1 MAMVFV
7 FVVAAIV
14 GFVGYDEAAKYERQ
28 HEKQLFSLPP
38 RVAGVVSGLL
48 GLAGAFLLAMLVVA
62 LLVAYVA
69 FREVALYERLDRE
82 GLYGITPPVG
92 AAVGFSFGLFGAV
105 VTQAW
110 VWGIVCGFLALI
122 GALLLS
128 IEERN
133 RLVDE
138 KRVLVSERNALLAEK
153 DKAKQGA
160 STRRPVGA
168 APTPVAAAPA
178 AASESEKRWLLPLA
192 APEAPRRPVAAVAP
206 VHSTWPGQ
214 VAPAAAAKASD
225 TDLLPRRR

>member
-14 GFVGYDEAAKYERQ
+14 GFVGYDEAARYERQ

-69 FREVALYERLDRE
+69 FREVTLYERLDRE
-82 GLYGITPPVG
+82 GLYGITPAVG

-128 IEERN
+128 FEERN

-160 STRRPVGA
+160 STRRPV
-168 APTPVAAAPA
+168 APAPVASAPA
-178 AASESEKRWLLPLA
+178 AAPEPQKRWLLPLSS
-192 APEAPRRPVAAVAP
+192 PEAPARPVAAVAP
-206 VHSTWPGQ
+206 AHSTWPGQ
-214 VAPAAAAKASD
+214 PAPAAVANASD

>member
-1 MAMVFV
+1 MALLFV

-14 GFVGYDEAAKYERQ
+14 GFVGYDEATKYERE
-28 HEKQLFSLPP
+28 HEKRLFSLPP
-38 RVAGVVSGLL
+38 RAAAVVCGLL
-48 GLAGAFLLAMLVVA
+48 GLAAGFLLAILVVA

-69 FREVALYERLDRE
+69 YRQVALYERLDRE
-82 GLYGITPPVG
+82 GLYGITPLVA

-110 VWGIVCGFLALI
+110 VWGIVCGFLALV

-128 IEERN
+128 YEERN
-133 RLVDE
+133 QLVDE

-160 STRRPVGA
+160 STRRPAVPA
-168 APTPVAAAPA
+168 PVAAAPA
-178 AASESEKRWLLPLA
+178 AAPEPQKRWLLPLA
-192 APEAPRRPVAAVAP
+192 SPEAPARPVAAVAP
-206 VHSTWPGQ
+206 AHSTWPGQ
-214 VAPAAAAKASD
+214 LAPGAVANASD